1 LSTNAY
7 SYSWDFGN
15 NQNSIVENP
24 STEYLAEGTYTITL
38 TATSALCGSS
48 TWTSNISV
56 LADLPLVYTVPNVFT
71 PGGNDAINN
80 SYFIPTENAKS
91 FEAIIINRWGNVIY
105 EMNQINQMWD
115 GKTASGDEAEE
126 GVYFIK
132 FKIEN
137 LKGEFIEGQNFFHL
151 VR

>member
-1 LSTNAY
+1 M
-7 SYSWDFGN
+7 
-15 NQNSIVENP
+15 
-24 STEYLAEGTYTITL
+24 
-38 TATSALCGSS
+38 
-48 TWTSNISV
+48 
-56 LADLPLVYTVPNVFT
+56 FT
-71 PGGNDAINN
+71 PGGDNAINN
-80 SYFIPTENAKS
+80 SYSIPTQNAKS

-105 EMNQINQMWD
+105 EMNEINQMWD
-115 GKTASGDEAEE
+115 GKTASGDQAEK